1 MRKHSFCHNL
11 AESVTHWNFSI
22 FSVTSKS
29 FFNND
34 VNINPVNSAK
44 STKFN
49 GFVLVLFFI
58 LGLGQKLSLE
68 NFQLCRLVVF

>member
-1 MRKHSFCHNL
+1 MRNHLFSCNL
-11 AESVTHWNFSI
+11 AESATHLNFWI

-29 FFNND
+29 FSNND
-34 VNINPVNSAK
+34 GYINPVNSAK

-49 GFVLVLFFI
+49 GFVLALFCI

-68 NFQLCRLVVF
+68 SF

>member
-1 MRKHSFCHNL
+1 MRKHLFSCNL
-11 AESVTHWNFSI
+11 AESAKHLNLWI
-22 FSVTSKS
+22 FSVTSKF

-34 VNINPVNSAK
+34 VNINPINSSK

-49 GFVLVLFFI
+49 GFVLALFCI